1 MIRISISY
9 VAQKN
14 PPVTDF
20 KKVWGRV
27 RLNSESTIRL
37 NIESEKTT
45 DFCVRIKDSFEK
57 NVLKF
62 Q

>member
-9 VAQKN
+9 VAKKKT

-37 NIESEKTT
+37 NIESEK
-45 DFCVRIKDSFEK
+45 KK
-57 NVLKF
+57 N
-62 Q
+62 